1 VIQILSDHDAQLD
14 AKDQVGRTPMT
25 FAEGIF
31 LAVRPPVAKPNAI
44 ALLKQL
50 MTNAPATP
58 ASQP

>member
-1 VIQILSDHDAQLD
+1 
-14 AKDQVGRTPMT
+14 
-25 FAEGIF
+25 
-31 LAVRPPVAKPNAI
+31 VAKPNAI

>member
-1 VIQILSDHDAQLD
+1 
-14 AKDQVGRTPMT
+14 MT

-44 ALLKQL
+44 ALLKRL
-50 MTNAPATP
+50 MTNAPTTP